1 MSEREAASPPDENL
15 RLANTPPD
23 EDVEGHA
30 YDAEGL
36 EKGAAAPPDEDVEG
50 HAWDV
55 DNTERAASDVGDI

>member
-30 YDAEGL
+30 YDAGDL
-36 EKGAAAPPDEDVEG
+36 EKGAASPPDEDVEG
-50 HAWDV
+50 HAFDV
-55 DNTERAASDVGDI
+55 ENTERAAHDVGEI